1 MLNFD
6 KTYTSWTK
14 ERIARHLLYWLAWLL
29 FYPTINA
36 YKEGDFLSWV
46 EIELLA
52 MIVKLP
58 FVYFV
63 IYFLV
68 PNYLIRKRY
77 LPFFLSAFG
86 LAILGAVCIRAIE
99 YYIISEYILPSFG
112 WQGGSF
118 WRLKYFYKV
127 LDLIYIASL
136 PTIIKLLQ
144 GYIQQEKL
152 SNQLNE
158 QKLGAEL
165 QILRNQLHPH
175 FLFNTLNNLYGM
187 VLTRDAQAPD
197 IVLRLSQMM
206 EYMLYDCDVDQIALD
221 QEIAHLKNYIEL
233 EKIRF
238 GDRVEI
244 SFEAGGALEGKLIA
258 PLLLIA
264 FVENAFKH
272 GASNN
277 ENPSWIRINLWA
289 EEEQLNFLVEN
300 NFPEGLLE
308 EEAMAEGPSGIGL
321 KNVRKRLQLIYP
333 EQHELKITS
342 GETYLVQLKIKTDRT

>member
-6 KTYTSWTK
+6 KTYTSWTN
-14 ERIARHLLYWLAWLL
+14 ERIARHILYWLAWLL

-36 YKEGDFLSWV
+36 YKEGSFLSWV

-52 MIVKLP
+52 MSIKLP

-63 IYFLV
+63 IYYLV
-68 PNYLIRKRY
+68 PNYLIRKKY
-77 LPFFLSAFG
+77 LTFFLSAFG

-99 YYIISEYILPSFG
+99 YYIISEYILASFG

-118 WRLKYFYKV
+118 WRLKYLYKV

-158 QKLGAEL
+158 QKLEAEL
-165 QILRNQLHPH
+165 QLLRNQLHPH
-175 FLFNTLNNLYGM
+175 FLFNTLNNLYAM
-187 VLTRDAQAPD
+187 VLTRDSQAPN

-206 EYMLYDCDVDQIALD
+206 EYMLYDCDVDQMSLD
-221 QEIAHLKNYIEL
+221 KEIAHLKNYIEL

-238 GDRVEI
+238 GDRVEV
-244 SFEAGGALEGKLIA
+244 SFEAGGVLEDKLIA
-258 PLLLIA
+258 PLILMA

-277 ENPSWIRINLWA
+277 KNPSWIRINLWA
-289 EEEQLNFLVEN
+289 TENQLDFLVEN
-300 NFPEGLLE
+300 NFPEESME
-308 EEAMAEGPSGIGL
+308 EEGMIKGQSGIGL
-321 KNVRKRLQLIYP
+321 KNVRKRLQVIYP
-333 EQHELKITS
+333 KQHELKITS
-342 GETYLVQLKIKTDRT
+342 GESYLVQLKIKTTAS